1 MNDFKDLYDDNA
13 VSVTVANLGK
23 LLTNVKVDSDTDTRV

>member
-1 MNDFKDLYDDNA
+1 MNDFKDLYEHNA

-23 LLTNVKVDSDTDTRV
+23 LLTDVKVDSDTDTRV